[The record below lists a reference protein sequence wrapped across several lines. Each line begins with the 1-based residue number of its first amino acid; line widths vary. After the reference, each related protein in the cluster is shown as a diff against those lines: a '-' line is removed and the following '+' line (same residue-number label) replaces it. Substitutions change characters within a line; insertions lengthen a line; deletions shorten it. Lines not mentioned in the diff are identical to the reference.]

1 MCTECEDRRIVDAE
15 RNRIAT
21 IRAATLLFKYFS
33 NLRIMPDPKLSRHPG
48 LFATTRLRIFASE
61 PLAAPLADWLLL
73 FSFGAIAAI
82 CSACL
87 DLQIRRIPGH
97 AILRV
102 VFPIALGF
110 ALVPRRNA
118 GTVMGGSALVTA
130 MLLRVSGMR
139 SEGLGFG
146 ALTSLLATGPLLDRT
161 LRHANGGWKPYAAFA
176 FAGLSSN
183 LLALLTRGTAKWIGF
198 EAPGR
203 RPIGEWLMQASITYT
218 LCGLAAGLISG
229 IVFFYAR
236 RSAAEPAS
244 EHTS

>member
-1 MCTECEDRRIVDAE
+1 MSNDWTE

-161 LRHANGGWKPYAAFA
+161 LRHANGGWKQYAAFA

-236 RSAAEPAS
+236 RSAPEPTS
-244 EHTS
+244 EHMS